1 MDASQSAKSTYRDR
15 DYDQAIQILRDRIFR
30 TSRYSH
36 LDIQKAVQIV
46 KDCNPDHPLLRYSER
61 GPLRPDAAE

>member
-1 MDASQSAKSTYRDR
+1 MNAFQSVKSTHRDR
-15 DYDQAIQILRDRIFR
+15 DYDQALQILRDRMFR
-30 TSRYSH
+30 GSRYSH

-46 KDCNPDHPLLRYSER
+46 KDRNPDHPLLRYSER

>member
-1 MDASQSAKSTYRDR
+1 MDAFQSAKSTHRDR
-15 DYDQAIQILRDRIFR
+15 GYDQALQILRDRIFR

-36 LDIQKAVQIV
+36 LEIQKAVQIV
-46 KDCNPDHPLLRYSER
+46 KDRNPDHPLLRYSER